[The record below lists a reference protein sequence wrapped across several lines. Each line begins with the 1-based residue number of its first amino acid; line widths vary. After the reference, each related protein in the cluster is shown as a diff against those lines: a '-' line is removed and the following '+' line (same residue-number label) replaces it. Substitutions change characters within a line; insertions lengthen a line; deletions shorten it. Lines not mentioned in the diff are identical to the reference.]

1 MSWACRPCTLLIKE
15 RKFYMKRLVLL
26 IGIVFSIL
34 SVQADENIL
43 KTIKIEPL
51 NDTYNIVLVTDKE
64 INVKKNIQGSNKINF
79 DIKNVKI
86 SKELNTVYSN
96 VSGIDSILAEQN
108 KNGVKIFFQ
117 AKNAGKSAINFDT
130 TTSLEP
136 VVSDDIST
144 KNTTPID
151 RIKVMSVCLLA
162 LVSVFAANM
171 LKRRN
176 TEYKV
181 AEPLFNDRTLGLM
194 GIAQQTTVPVFNK
207 NIYYPYE
214 NIYDNYSEIKN
225 EHPGFYG
232 TVPSQFRDRKQNV
245 NDYNNEFEMQL
256 LPKKTAIQTIT
267 QDMHQLERKM
277 TTPVNTAPVN
287 QSNPKFVN
295 LKFLES
301 ISEIY
306 KKAENKII

>member
-1 MSWACRPCTLLIKE
+1 
-15 RKFYMKRLVLL
+15 MKRLVLL

-225 EHPGFYG
+225 KNTEFYG
-232 TVPSQFRDRKQNV
+232 TIPAQFRDRKQNV

-267 QDMHQLERKM
+267 QDMHQSERKM

>member
-1 MSWACRPCTLLIKE
+1 
-15 RKFYMKRLVLL
+15 MKRLVLL
-26 IGIVFSIL
+26 IGIIFSVL

-51 NDTYNIVLVTDKE
+51 NDTYNIILVTDKE
-64 INVKKNIQGSNKINF
+64 VSVKKNIQGSNKINF
-79 DIKNVKI
+79 DIKNVEI

-96 VSGIDSILAEQN
+96 VKDIDSILAEQN

-117 AKNAGKSAINFDT
+117 AKNAGKAAINFDT
-130 TTSLEP
+130 TSLTP
-136 VVSDDIST
+136 VVSDAANT
-144 KNTTPID
+144 KSTTPLN
-151 RIKVMSVCLLA
+151 RIKVMTVCLLA

-171 LKRRN
+171 FRRKN

-207 NIYYPYE
+207 NIYYPFE
-214 NIYDNYSEIKN
+214 NIYGNYSENKN
-225 EHPGFYG
+225 ESTEFYG
-232 TVPSQFRDRKQNV
+232 TVPAQFRSKKQNIS
-245 NDYNNEFEMQL
+245 DYDNEFEMQL
-256 LPKKTAIQTIT
+256 LPKKTAMQTIT
-267 QDMHQLERKM
+267 QDIHQLERKM